1 MNDKIDPKR
10 DKALLLVRVAIQ
22 AVWDA
27 GEAMFDV
34 DEERENNTQMDF
46 LNMVKDLR
54 VVRKRLE
61 AQHDNPTP

>member
-1 MNDKIDPKR
+1 MSNKIDPKR

-61 AQHDNPTP
+61 TQHDNPTP